1 MAELRDGRVK
11 VTTFEAS
18 SVGIPAPRPDQISGG
33 TPQQNAEI
41 TTAILRGEAGPRRDL
56 VVINAGAALV
66 AGEMAEDIREGIG
79 LAARAI
85 DSGAA
90 FEKLEELRV
99 HTRAA

>member
-1 MAELRDGRVK
+1 
-11 VTTFEAS
+11 
-18 SVGIPAPRPDQISGG
+18 
-33 TPQQNAEI
+33 
-41 TTAILRGEAGPRRDL
+41 
-56 VVINAGAALV
+56 
-66 AGEMAEDIREGIG
+66 MAEDIREGIG